1 MQAGADSDEFDRAE
15 KLVAELKA
23 IEFWDVQYWQSS
35 RSESAEV
42 LAFRARQRRR
52 TEILT
57 QLTSLA
63 TRLTEEA
70 TVTLGTQKRSLRT
83 ESLRAELLR
92 ITNNFGG

>member
-15 KLVAELKA
+15 KLVAELRA

-57 QLTSLA
+57 QLTSLE
-63 TRLTEEA
+63 TRLTD
-70 TVTLGTQKRSLRT
+70 
-83 ESLRAELLR
+83 ESNCHIGPAKEVPE
-92 ITNNFGG
+92 N

>member
-15 KLVAELKA
+15 KLVAELRA

-57 QLTSLA
+57 QLTSPA
-63 TRLTEEA
+63 TRLTDVSNSHIGAAKE
-70 TVTLGTQKRSLRT
+70 VLD
-83 ESLRAELLR
+83 
-92 ITNNFGG
+92 N